1 VKISLLTGG
10 EPHYQ
15 TGLVFG
21 LSEQDLV
28 IDVIGDDS
36 LAASPIMRRPR
47 VNFKHLRRRLESDGS
62 LSQKLFRVTAYY
74 LRLINYAARTDS
86 RLIHIQ
92 WPYKLVFLDR
102 TVLNVYY
109 KALGKKIVFTAHNV
123 DQGARDG
130 AHLWRNRSSLLFLY
144 KIVDHVIVHT
154 NKMKRDLANGF
165 GISES
170 KVSVIPHG
178 VNCAVPE
185 SAVTREEARRV
196 LRLPDGKRALLFFG
210 LISPYKGLEYLITA
224 LARLRR
230 EKQEVSLV
238 VAGRIKEC
246 EPYWHEVCRSIQCEG
261 LSNDVMIHTKHI
273 PDESVEIYFKAAD
286 VLIMP
291 YRNIFQSGVLFLAY
305 RFGLPVIA
313 TDVGSLREDVIEGKT
328 GHICKPEDPDDL
340 AKTIGRYFASDL
352 FKDLENRRQQIRD
365 YAHQR
370 YSWSRIGEMTR
381 KVYEKVM
388 KE

>member
-1 VKISLLTGG
+1 
-10 EPHYQ
+10 
-15 TGLVFG
+15 
-21 LSEQDLV
+21 
-28 IDVIGDDS
+28 
-36 LAASPIMRRPR
+36 
-47 VNFKHLRRRLESDGS
+47 
-62 LSQKLFRVTAYY
+62 
-74 LRLINYAARTDS
+74 
-86 RLIHIQ
+86 
-92 WPYKLVFLDR
+92 VFLDR